1 MAGDKAG
8 DKKYQHSLAVVA
20 KERLLQK
27 IGFPG
32 LEVRRCRGQ
41 KWMLARQRK
50 KWIFETFGIAV
61 GQPEVHQPALLRF

>member
-41 KWMLARQRK
+41 KWMLARQRT
-50 KWIFETFGIAV
+50 FETFGTAA